1 MLELLFDVL
10 LYTIPRATGR
20 AVVYVFTLGRASGED
35 WAAEVIGVVVLLA
48 VFATASLL
56 VAHL

>member
-10 LYTIPRATGR
+10 LYTIPQSVGR
-20 AVVYVFTLGRASGED
+20 AVVYVCTLGRASCED
-35 WAAEVIGVVVLLA
+35 WAAEVIGVVFLLA
-48 VFATASLL
+48 MSVSASLL